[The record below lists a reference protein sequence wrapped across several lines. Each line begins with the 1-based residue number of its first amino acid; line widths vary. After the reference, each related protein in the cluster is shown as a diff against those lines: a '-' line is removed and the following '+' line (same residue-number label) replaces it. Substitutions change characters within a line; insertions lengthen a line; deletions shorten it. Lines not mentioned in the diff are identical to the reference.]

1 MVFFSLPKS
10 IVSTLYQDSFMA
22 KICAICGKTPQ
33 TGNTRSHANNKSRR
47 RFLPNLQS
55 VRAVI
60 DGRNRRVRVCA
71 SCIRAGKVTKVP
83 VA

>member
-1 MVFFSLPKS
+1 
-10 IVSTLYQDSFMA
+10 MA

-60 DGRNRRVRVCA
+60 DGTNRKVRVCA
-71 SCIRAGKVTKVP
+71 SCIRAGKVTKAS

>member
-1 MVFFSLPKS
+1 
-10 IVSTLYQDSFMA
+10 MA

-55 VRAVI
+55 VRAVV
-60 DGRNRRVRVCA
+60 DGKNLRVRVCSA
-71 SCIRAGKVTKVP
+71 CIRAGKVTKVS
-83 VA
+83 AA

>member
-1 MVFFSLPKS
+1 
-10 IVSTLYQDSFMA
+10 MA

-33 TGNTRSHANNKSRR
+33 SGNTVSHANNKSRR

-60 DGRNRRVRVCA
+60 DGTTRRVRVCA
-71 SCIRAGKVTKVP
+71 SCIRAGKVTK
-83 VA
+83 AA

>member
-1 MVFFSLPKS
+1 
-10 IVSTLYQDSFMA
+10 MA
-22 KICAICGKTPQ
+22 KICAVCGKTPQ

-60 DGRNRRVRVCA
+60 DGNTRRVRVCA
-71 SCIRAGKVTKVP
+71 SCIRAGKVTK
-83 VA
+83 AATT

>member
-1 MVFFSLPKS
+1 
-10 IVSTLYQDSFMA
+10 MA

-33 TGNTRSHANNKSRR
+33 YGNTRSHANNKSRR

-60 DGRNRRVRVCA
+60 DGTNRRVRVCA
-71 SCIRAGKVTKVP
+71 SCIRAGKVTK
-83 VA
+83 AA

>member
-1 MVFFSLPKS
+1 
-10 IVSTLYQDSFMA
+10 MA

-60 DGRNRRVRVCA
+60 DGTTRKVRVCA
-71 SCIRAGKVTKVP
+71 SCIRAGKVTKAT